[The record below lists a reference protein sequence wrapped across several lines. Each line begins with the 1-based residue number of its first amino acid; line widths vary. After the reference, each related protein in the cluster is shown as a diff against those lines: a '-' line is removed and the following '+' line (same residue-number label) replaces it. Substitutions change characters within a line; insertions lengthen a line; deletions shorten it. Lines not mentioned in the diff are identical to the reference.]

1 VLRSIRLQGDV
12 AGLDGETLAVVV
24 DREENSRQAE
34 RRGYEQQQPLA
45 AANPFGQFSPLSA
58 ISPRFC
64 LIDPRRMR
72 VPFDRV

>member
-1 VLRSIRLQGDV
+1 
-12 AGLDGETLAVVV
+12 V
-24 DREENSRQAE
+24 DREENGRQAE
-34 RRGYEQQQPLA
+34 RRGYEQQQPFA

-58 ISPRFC
+58 IYPCFC